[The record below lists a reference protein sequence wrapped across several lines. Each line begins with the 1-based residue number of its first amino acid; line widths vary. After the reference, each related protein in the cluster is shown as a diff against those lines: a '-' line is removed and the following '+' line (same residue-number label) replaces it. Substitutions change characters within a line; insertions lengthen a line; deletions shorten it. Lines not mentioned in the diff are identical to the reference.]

1 MFWIK
6 NNGNNFG
13 GWKNQTQF
21 FFMEE
26 PLKIENADNTSFA
39 CLLKKLARPTK
50 QHSPNEEKIN
60 NLNGQVPKS
69 VLAWA

>member
-1 MFWIK
+1 
-6 NNGNNFG
+6 
-13 GWKNQTQF
+13 
-21 FFMEE
+21 MEE

-50 QHSPNEEKIN
+50 RHSPNEEKIN

>member
-1 MFWIK
+1 MEIILGAGK
-6 NNGNNFG
+6 TKPN
-13 GWKNQTQF
+13 F

-50 QHSPNEEKIN
+50 RHSPNEEKIN